1 MMAENDKILEIHV
14 AEDDDTQKLRAWWKK
29 NGMGMVAGVAIGV
42 AGVGGFKGWQVYTE
56 NRALSAS
63 DVFQEMLAY
72 DESGAVEQ
80 AQDRAQM
87 LAKDYRSTLYVDMAY
102 LMIAKLAIKNNE
114 LSNAMEAL
122 THVMTKSNDPAM
134 RQLARLRL
142 ARVTLL
148 AGDLVRAQE
157 LVTTDDVGGFESEYP
172 EVLGDILVAQH
183 KYSDAAEAYDRAL
196 QALAPASS
204 SRALLTSKRNYAGS
218 IGSNQ

>member
-1 MMAENDKILEIHV
+1 MAENDKILEIHV
-14 AEDDDTQKLRAWWKK
+14 AEDDDAQKLRAWWKK
-29 NGMGMVAGVAIGV
+29 NGMGIVAGVAIGV
-42 AGVGGFKGWQVYTE
+42 AGVGGFKGWQAYTE

-87 LAKDYRSTLYVDMAY
+87 LAKDYRSTPYVDMAY
-102 LMIAKLAIKNNE
+102 LMIAKLAIKNDE
-114 LSNAMEAL
+114 LSNAIEAL